1 MAANN
6 ATGNS
11 YSVRQGCIPVTRQ
24 YRTPAIT
31 DTAVRFDRIKASTT
45 KPVMLEMQICVI
57 TVDATEDVSVG
68 FTGPGYTDLINAAS
82 LGTAATGGTFLPA
95 SNATAKY
102 LFTDDTDLYYVGSTG
117 SDTGVVDII
126 YTLTEFNT
134 STITG
139 LTGP

>member
-11 YSVRQGCIPVTRQ
+11 YSVRQGCTPVTRQ

-31 DTAVRFDRIKASTT
+31 ETAVRFDRIAATT
-45 KPVMLEMQICVI
+45 TNPVLVEMQINVV
-57 TVDATEDVSVG
+57 TADSGETVSVG
-68 FTGPGYTDLINAAS
+68 YTATAYDDLISAAS

-95 SNATAKY
+95 ANDVGKKLLTA
-102 LFTDDTDLYYVGSTG
+102 DTDLYYVGSAG
-117 SDTGVVDII
+117 SDTGVIDII

-134 STITG
+134 DTNTG